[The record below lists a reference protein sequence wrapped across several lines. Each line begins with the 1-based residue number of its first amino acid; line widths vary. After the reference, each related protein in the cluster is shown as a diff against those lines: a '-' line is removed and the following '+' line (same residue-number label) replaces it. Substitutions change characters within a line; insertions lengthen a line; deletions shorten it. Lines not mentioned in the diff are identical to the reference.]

1 MLKIRTILSF
11 VVLVLMLMNTYQ
23 LVAAGTEIISNPSN
37 DPTIVDSSPGGSINQ
52 IAVPNPPF
60 PSPTF
65 KCVSMPEVLG
75 SIAACPNASQ
85 IPVIVN
91 SDPGG
96 TTNQIKIP
104 GPSFHSTQVKCI
116 DMPGVLGSVVA
127 CPNASQIPAPEW
139 WTGAHSAANY

>member
-23 LVAAGTEIISNPSN
+23 LVAAGTEVISNPSN

-104 GPSFHSTQVKCI
+104 GPSLPSTQVKCI

>member
-11 VVLVLMLMNTYQ
+11 VVLLLMLNNTYQ
-23 LVAAGTEIISNPSN
+23 FVAAGTEVISNPSH
-37 DPTIVDSSPGGSINQ
+37 DPGIMDSGPGGSINQ
-52 IAVPNPPF
+52 IAVPNPLF

-65 KCVSMPEVLG
+65 KCVSMPEALG

-85 IPVIVN
+85 IPAIVN

-96 TTNQIKIP
+96 STNQIKMP
-104 GPSFHSTQVKCI
+104 GPSFSPTPVECI
-116 DMPGVLGSVVA
+116 DMPGVVGSVIA

-139 WTGAHSAANY
+139 WTRAHNAANY